1 MSEFTHIKLGI
12 DPLNLGENLLN
23 SSVSNF
29 VILHSVHYIEV
40 IMNRAEIEYLKKV
53 NDIRKKM
60 GLALN
65 PEQCKR
71 KLFLQNLAEI
81 TSQKIAN

>member
-1 MSEFTHIKLGI
+1 
-12 DPLNLGENLLN
+12 LGENLLN
-23 SSVSNF
+23 SSFNNF
-29 VILHSVHYIEV
+29 VILHNVLYIEV

-65 PEQCKR
+65 PDQCKR
-71 KLFLQNLAEI
+71 KSFLLTLAEI
-81 TSQKIAN
+81 RAQKIAN